1 MEELYDVMS
10 IFLIICFVFG
20 CLFSSVIFLRFFAQR
35 CSVGGPPAAA
45 AAVAAR
51 AKTLTVEKKLQTDLC
66 SLLACVVEHLFKS
79 IHMVN
84 DAIVVFYFIQL
95 QNPNLGR
102 PTSSK
107 CYKFCLLSGSNLI

>member
-1 MEELYDVMS
+1 LVVYLVQSSSCD
-10 IFLIICFVFG
+10 FLHNGV
-20 CLFSSVIFLRFFAQR
+20 LWA
-35 CSVGGPPAAA
+35 GPPAAA